1 MRCASSDG
9 WESPDRRYRA
19 AAAVPAR
26 LAEWL
31 PLTRTRARGTAPGSR
46 AGFPPARGAAR
57 GATAEVA
64 VNAARTRSRDR

>member
-9 WESPDRRYRA
+9 WESPGRRYRA

-31 PLTRTRARGTAPGSR
+31 PQTRTRARRALSGKR
-46 AGFPPARGAAR
+46 AGPLPGLGADH
-57 GATAEVA
+57 GATAGIGANA
-64 VNAARTRSRDR
+64 VRTRSRGR